1 MGLSNH
7 PILAIYDIDAYRSVV
22 SRVGG
27 GEHPRRCSRKSVLK
41 YVHTLTCTHTD
52 SYFKLRFWVWF
63 YIVHNM
69 LATSTWI

>member
-52 SYFKLRFWVWF
+52 CILNYGFGYGFIL
-63 YIVHNM
+63 YI
-69 LATSTWI
+69 IC